1 MNEDFADLL
10 RLLLKEGA
18 RFLVV
23 GAHAMAAHGVP
34 RATGDIDVWI
44 EADPT
49 NAQKVF
55 RALAAF
61 GAPLGAMGVGVTD
74 LTEIDRVIQIGLP
87 PRRID
92 VLTGITA
99 LEFDQ
104 AWERRENVE
113 VAGLSVPVL
122 SRADLLTNKRSA
134 GRPRDLADVA
144 ILEAEGDPTRER

>member
-1 MNEDFADLL
+1 MDLL
-10 RLLLKEGA
+10 RLLLGEGA

-34 RATGDIDVWI
+34 RATGDIDVWVD
-44 EADPT
+44 ADPT
-49 NAQKVF
+49 NAQVF
-55 RALAAF
+55 RALAGF
-61 GAPLGAMGVGVTD
+61 GAPLGSMGVGVAD
-74 LTEIDRVIQIGLP
+74 LTAKDRIIQIGLP

-99 LEFDQ
+99 VEFAQ
-104 AWERRENVE
+104 AWDRRHNVE
-113 VAGLSVPVL
+113 VAGLLVPVL

-144 ILEAEGDPTRER
+144 MLEAEGP

>member
-1 MNEDFADLL
+1 
-10 RLLLKEGA
+10 
-18 RFLVV
+18 
-23 GAHAMAAHGVP
+23 
-34 RATGDIDVWI
+34 
-44 EADPT
+44 
-49 NAQKVF
+49 
-55 RALAAF
+55 
-61 GAPLGAMGVGVTD
+61 MGVGLAD
-74 LTEIDRVIQIGLP
+74 LTAIDRVIQIGLP

-99 LEFDQ
+99 VEFAQ

-134 GRPRDLADVA
+134 GRPKDLADVA